1 MARFHPFLWLNIV
14 PILIFL
20 YLNQFYIWWILFKAL
35 CFRKTHAFCIKVT
48 KYSILSCIP
57 YFSRNILDVLDSN
70 CIERIILGILSFFY
84 FGFYLC
90 LPIIRSVPT
99 VSLFFFIRQ
108 NSINL
113 SGLWIICIW
122 VAVCS
127 PESSYENKALRH
139 QGENSRCYPFAIEK
153 KDLCFLARLG
163 GRTPKQ
169 SRPKQVGSTQSS
181 CWEKKHTEKQC
192 YFLLQSSLSQIKT
205 APVTDQLCW
214 YELYMTSHTQLT
226 LSTL

>member
-99 VSLFFFIRQ
+99 VSLFFFYKTKFYK
-108 NSINL
+108 SVWSMDHLYL
-113 SGLWIICIW
+113 SCSLFSRIFLW
-122 VAVCS
+122 
-127 PESSYENKALRH
+127 
-139 QGENSRCYPFAIEK
+139 
-153 KDLCFLARLG
+153 
-163 GRTPKQ
+163 KQ
-169 SRPKQVGSTQSS
+169 SSS
-181 CWEKKHTEKQC
+181 APRRELAMLSICYREKGPL
-192 YFLLQSSLSQIKT
+192 F
-205 APVTDQLCW
+205 PG
-214 YELYMTSHTQLT
+214 
-226 LSTL
+226 